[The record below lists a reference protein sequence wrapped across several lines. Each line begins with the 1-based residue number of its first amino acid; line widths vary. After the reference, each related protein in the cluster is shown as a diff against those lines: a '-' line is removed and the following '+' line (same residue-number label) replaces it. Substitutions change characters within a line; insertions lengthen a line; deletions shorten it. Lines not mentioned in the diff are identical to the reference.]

1 MTRSFCD
8 VPTMFR
14 ARSLKR
20 GLFGKEVN
28 CNLLAF
34 SQGSLAVVL
43 NYVLRSRCKVYK
55 IRKTINK
62 KRTEKLLISIEYV
75 ILDVG
80 KCIPSA

>member
-1 MTRSFCD
+1 MTRSFCEGG
-8 VPTMFR
+8 
-14 ARSLKR
+14 LKR
-20 GLFGKEVN
+20 GFFGKEVN
-28 CNLLAF
+28 YNLLCIF
-34 SQGSLAVVL
+34 PKE
-43 NYVLRSRCKVYK
+43 VLRLFGI

>member
-1 MTRSFCD
+1 MTRSFCEGG
-8 VPTMFR
+8 
-14 ARSLKR
+14 LKR
-20 GLFGKEVN
+20 GFFGKEVN
-28 CNLLAF
+28 YNLLGGGLELCAKI
-34 SQGSLAVVL
+34 G
-43 NYVLRSRCKVYK
+43 CKVYK